1 MKPRLRFAP
10 SPTGYVHIG
19 GLRTALYNFLYA
31 KQNEGTYLIRVE
43 DTDQTRFVEG
53 AIEGMINS
61 MQWAG
66 VVHDE
71 GPFIDE
77 GTHRVIE
84 KGEFG
89 PYIQSHRLE
98 LYKKHSDQLIES
110 GHAYHCFCTKERL
123 EQVREKQKSDGLTP
137 KYDGFCRKLSKAE
150 VDEKLAAGLP
160 HVVRL
165 KLPEG
170 RVIEFDDAIKGH
182 IEVNTDDMDDQVL
195 MKTDGFPTYH
205 MAVVVDDHFMG
216 ITHVV
221 RGDEWL
227 ISTPKHIYTYEAF
240 GWEAP
245 QFVHLPVILGQSKK
259 KLSKREGDV
268 SVEDFKRKGYLPE
281 ALINYIALVGWSPD
295 DGEEI
300 MDMQT
305 LINKFSF
312 DRVSKSSGVFDVEKL
327 NWMNNQYIR
336 NYDLDQLTVLSKA
349 YFVESGFVSESEF
362 DVEFSKYRN
371 IVDILR
377 ERLDKLNEI
386 SDYYNLFN
394 VNTIELEDNEAREMI
409 EMPHV
414 SEMLERFSNKV
425 SELEVITSEDVKRL
439 LKEVQKETGHKGKNL
454 FMPVRV
460 ALTGQVHGPDI
471 AKVMEVIGCA
481 NVLERIDYSIRNL
494 CVK

>member
-1 MKPRLRFAP
+1 MNPRLRFAP

-19 GLRTALYNFLYA
+19 GLRTALYNYLYA

-71 GPFIDE
+71 GPFMDE
-77 GTHRVIE
+77 KTHHVVE

-98 LYKKHSDQLIES
+98 LYKKHSDRLIES

-123 EQVREKQKSDGLTP
+123 EQLREKQKSEGLTP
-137 KYDGFCRKLSKAE
+137 KYDGHCRELSSAD
-150 VDEKLAAGLP
+150 VHEKLAAGLP

-165 KLPEG
+165 KLPLG
-170 RVIEFDDAIKGH
+170 RVIEFNDAIKGH
-182 IEVNTDDMDDQVL
+182 IAVNTDDMDDQVL

-336 NYDLDQLTVLSKA
+336 NYDLDQLTVLSKS
-349 YFVESGFVSESEF
+349 YFVESGFASDAEF
-362 DVEFSKYRN
+362 DEEFAKYKN
-371 IVDILR
+371 IVDTLR
-377 ERLDKLNEI
+377 ERLNKLNEI
-386 SDYYNLFN
+386 SDYFNLFN
-394 VNTIELEDNEAREMI
+394 VNTIVLEDDEAREMI

-414 SEMLERFSNKV
+414 SEMLRCFSAKV
-425 SELEVITSEDVKRL
+425 ADIDAITAEDVKRL

-471 AKVMEVIGCA
+471 AKVMEIIGSA
-481 NVLERIDYSIRNL
+481 NTIERIEYSILNL
-494 CVK
+494 CVE

>member
-19 GLRTALYNFLYA
+19 GLRTALYNYLYA

-71 GPFIDE
+71 GPFIE
-77 GTHRVIE
+77 ENTHHVIE

-123 EQVREKQKSDGLTP
+123 EEVREIQKAEGHTP
-137 KYDGFCRKLSKAE
+137 KYDGHCRRLDLAE
-150 VDEKLAAGLP
+150 VNQKLAAGLP
-160 HVVRL
+160 HVIRL
-165 KLPEG
+165 KLPES
-170 RVIEFDDAIKGH
+170 RLIEFDDAIKGH
-182 IEVNTDDMDDQVL
+182 IAVNTDDMDDQVL

-336 NYDLDQLTVLSKA
+336 NYDLDQLTALSKA
-349 YFVESGFVSESEF
+349 YFVESGFASESEF
-362 DVEFSKYRN
+362 DAEFAKYRN

-377 ERLDKLNEI
+377 ERLNKLNEI
-386 SDYYNLFN
+386 SEYYNLFN
-394 VNTIELEDNEAREMI
+394 VNTIELEDDEAREMI

-414 SEMLERFSNKV
+414 SEMLECFSKKV
-425 SELEVITSEDVKRL
+425 SEIDEITAEDVKRL

-471 AKVMEVIGCA
+471 AKVMEVIGSA
-481 NVLERIDYSIRNL
+481 NTFERIEYSRRNL

>member
-19 GLRTALYNFLYA
+19 GLRTALYNYLYA

-77 GTHRVIE
+77 KTHQVVE

-110 GHAYHCFCTKERL
+110 GHAYNCFCTKERL
-123 EQVREKQKSDGLTP
+123 EQVREKQKSKGLTP
-137 KYDGFCRKLSKAE
+137 KYDGHCRELSKAE

-170 RVIEFDDAIKGH
+170 RVIEFNDVIKGH
-182 IEVNTDDMDDQVL
+182 IAVNTDDMDDQVL

-245 QFVHLPVILGQSKK
+245 EFVHLPVILGQSKK

-336 NYDLDQLTVLSKA
+336 NYDLDQLTVLSKS
-349 YFVESGFVSESEF
+349 YFVESGFASESEF
-362 DVEFSKYRN
+362 DEEFTKYKN

-377 ERLDKLNEI
+377 ERLNKLNEI

-394 VNTIELEDNEAREMI
+394 VNTIVLEDDEAREMI

-414 SEMLERFSNKV
+414 PQMLSCFSEKI
-425 SELEVITSEDVKRL
+425 SEIDAITSEDVKRL

-471 AKVMEVIGCA
+471 AKVMEVIGSA
-481 NVLERIDYSIRNL
+481 NTIERIQYSIRNL
-494 CVK
+494 CVQ